1 MLKDVNT
8 RKRAPRNAVV
18 LSLGMWSVRVGGNKR
33 SWEGAVRRRVD
44 FYSKEREEPTLPLLA
59 CFLNANHIASVKVKR
74 TLGMDPCSAGRKPAC
89 VTSLNSISE
98 FQLHAGG
105 VDENPQTPDF
115 VQFAGSKS

>member
-1 MLKDVNT
+1 M
-8 RKRAPRNAVV
+8 
-18 LSLGMWSVRVGGNKR
+18 
-33 SWEGAVRRRVD
+33 RRRVD

-89 VTSLNSISE
+89 VTSFNSISE

-115 VQFAGSKS
+115 VQFAGSKSRACCLSLLSVKSTSPDQVNEMDPRLARPRTAGL